1 MAETKDKV
9 RVYLSPKH
17 WQDVNGMREPGESFD
32 DVVGRMIEDHKIK
45 MILSEMDDMIEHGEF
60 VDLKDVPEY
69 RRAVEG
75 PAHGSED

>member
-1 MAETKDKV
+1 MSETKDKV

-32 DVVGRMIEDHKIK
+32 DVVGRMVDDLKLK
-45 MILSEMDDMIEHGEF
+45 KILSEMDDMIEHGEF

-69 RRAVEG
+69 QKAIQG
-75 PAHGSED
+75 

>member
-32 DVVGRMIEDHKIK
+32 DVVGRMVEDMKLK
-45 MILSEMDDMIEHGEF
+45 KILSEMDDMIEHGEF
-60 VDLKDVPEY
+60 VNLKDVPEY
-69 RRAVEG
+69 QKAVEG
-75 PAHGSED
+75 